1 MRNFFPFM
9 TASPE
14 ISGLRADFI
23 YANYIIACLLPLFVI
38 FLCIRMVS
46 STKKAGVL
54 QSVTLYNILF
64 PVWLLVWI
72 PSPLWLLL
80 VPLNFVIDY
89 VVLYKSL
96 PDDVEL
102 EKSAPGG
109 GQGDKSFPGSVPRK
123 AFCNTYAWKICAAGF
138 AADFTGS
145 LFLFAAFMVTSSR
158 KLDSLRA
165 VSHGLGINPFENAAA
180 FLIVVAAILLSAYC
194 IYRFDLH
201 VLKRAGLSEE
211 QGRKSALWL
220 AVLTAPYLFLLPSEL
235 LFRWM

>member
-1 MRNFFPFM
+1 
-9 TASPE
+9 
-14 ISGLRADFI
+14 
-23 YANYIIACLLPLFVI
+23 
-38 FLCIRMVS
+38 MVS

-54 QSVTLYNILF
+54 TVLLAALFALFNRKEMLPAGEPAGGSSMRHKQSVTLYNILF

-96 PDDVEL
+96 PDDVEP
-102 EKSAPGG
+102 EKSVPGG

-145 LFLFAAFMVTSSR
+145 LFLFAAFMATSSR

>member
-1 MRNFFPFM
+1 MGR
-9 TASPE
+9 
-14 ISGLRADFI
+14 
-23 YANYIIACLLPLFVI
+23 
-38 FLCIRMVS
+38 
-46 STKKAGVL
+46 K

-96 PDDVEL
+96 PDDVERS
-102 EKSAPGG
+102 KN
-109 GQGDKSFPGSVPRK
+109 FPDSVPRK

-145 LFLFAAFMVTSSR
+145 LFLFAVFMITSSH
-158 KLDSLRA
+158 KLDSLRP
-165 VSHGLGINPFENAAA
+165 VSHGLGLNPFESFAAL
-180 FLIVVAAILLSAYC
+180 LIVVCSILLAAYC
-194 IYRFDLH
+194 IYRFDSYL
-201 VLKRAGLSEE
+201 LKRAGLSEE

-220 AVLTAPYLFLLPSEL
+220 AVVTAPYLFLLPSEIL
-235 LFRWM
+235 YRWM